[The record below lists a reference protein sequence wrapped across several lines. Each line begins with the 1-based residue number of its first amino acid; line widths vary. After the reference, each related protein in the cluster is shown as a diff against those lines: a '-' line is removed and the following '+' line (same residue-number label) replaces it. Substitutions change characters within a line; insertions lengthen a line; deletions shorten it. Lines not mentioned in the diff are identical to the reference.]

1 MVKEIFLLF
10 LLSSCSLFQAKPTL
24 KQEDSLELLDK
35 VKLTGE
41 GRGRLTLDQNK
52 YLFSVDSVLNER
64 QDWILAVSIPL
75 HGEEVMILPDIK
87 KNAVENEEMES
98 FEARIQKE
106 FQRLKMSKTFT
117 GDQFLKELRSMI
129 KFILSPS
136 WGEKRNCATGQEVH
150 FCLQDGQKFI
160 IKTNHDEL
168 VVKKIINKKISLEL
182 EARNLTESF
191 FNQTNI
197 RLYFSER
204 EADQRVSSFS
214 LELFW

>member
-1 MVKEIFLLF
+1 MLNNLFFLL
-10 LLSSCSLFQAKPTL
+10 LITSCSLFQTKTSL
-24 KQEDSLELLDK
+24 KSKDPRELLDK

-52 YLFSVDSVLNER
+52 YLFSVDSVLNEK

-87 KNAVENEEMES
+87 KSSVDNEEIES

-106 FQRLKMSKTFT
+106 FRRLRVSKNLSA
-117 GDQFLKELRSMI
+117 DQFIKELRSMI

-136 WGEKRNCATGQEVH
+136 WGENRDCAESQEGLS
-150 FCLQDGQKFI
+150 CTQDKQKFI
-160 IKTNHDEL
+160 VKTNDNEL
-168 VVKKIINKKISLEL
+168 IVKKIIRKKISLEL
-182 EARNLTESF
+182 EARNLTDSF
-191 FNQTNI
+191 FTQNNI
-197 RLYFSER
+197 KLYFSER
-204 EADQRVSSFS
+204 ESVQKESTFS